1 MNEPEIKEAV
11 RAALSEVAP
20 EADLDALDPEES
32 IQDQLDIDSLDFLS
46 VMIGIHERTGV
57 DVPER
62 DYPKLGTFAG
72 CVAYLLEAS
81 ATAPA

>member
-72 CVAYLLEAS
+72 CVAYLLEAG
-81 ATAPA
+81 APAPA